1 MPATTPAPH
10 DGRPAP
16 PPDRHDAIWAIG
28 AAVVAGVVYVRT
40 LAPGLVG
47 VLDTPMFQFIGRVL
61 GVAHNPGY
69 PLYVFLTFPFSY
81 VPIGSLAYRINLFS
95 ALLGAIA
102 VGLTF
107 ALARRLEC
115 RRLVALVAAL
125 GFAFGDVFWSQAVI
139 AEVYTLH
146 AAIVAGVMLALLL
159 WSETGRA
166 VCYYAA
172 VALFAAGLG
181 NHTTLI
187 GFAPGA
193 ALFVLLTNPAFA
205 LRWQTLATTMAIL
218 LVGLLQYVFVLIRSL
233 DPTAYVESRAT
244 TFRELADVVLA
255 GQFRD
260 RLFAF
265 GWRTVLFDRVPF
277 LFEQVLVPELTLPA
291 LCMALI
297 GAVWLMRRRRAAALL
312 LLLGMTAILAF
323 ALNYSVVDTPVFVIP
338 AILVLWLA
346 AGVGLEQ
353 LTQFAERLRPA
364 VWSGAAVVSL
374 ALFVPGWLLAHNFAA
389 NDRSRETTSAAYLDA
404 LFDVLPDGS
413 AVVHED
419 FLVDRMMMARLL
431 GDDGSRERPIEFVD
445 RDVRN
450 VRRVLSSGRQVF
462 GFSKSARRLRYE
474 ALDFSFAPA
483 PLLGGTFADFLA
495 HLPRGVAVAMA
506 VPAAHA
512 GRVQTGE
519 IAIAAVGGT
528 ASANQ
533 LIGAGRAIGKSNV
546 TAAATLDLRADATS
560 AAIRLGD
567 RDVVRTFEGIAVAVF
582 TVEGR
587 LDDAFV
593 LRPQADFRVPLP
605 IGPMSI
611 YPLRDEWRGQ
621 DIGQEEWRDVTDA
634 CRTGSVMLRVPPGRS
649 LVLYAA
655 DDRPLEPRIFDKS
668 QDRIAA
674 RMTELLPGF
683 DPRGHLYRIALD
695 ATGARTASV
704 LVALGGVPRRV
715 IARTT
720 PAQRAGQRATI
731 FAIDL
736 GGLLRTPDGRSELL
750 VMARDEQSQLIG
762 DGWSSVDFDLVS
774 PYRWMTGAE
783 SLLVLPVAS
792 AAATHVR
799 VQALRRP
806 DPVAPTMI
814 ALRVNETRVPP
825 QPIRPGWNAYD
836 WELPAGV
843 LRQGINEMAI
853 VVDKTPGEKTIAIS
867 DVRLERRP

>member
-1 MPATTPAPH
+1 MPATTPARR
-10 DGRPAP
+10 DGRTAP
-16 PPDRHDAIWAIG
+16 PPDRDDAVWAIG
-28 AAVVAGVVYVRT
+28 AAVLAGVVYVRT

-95 ALLGAIA
+95 ALLGAVA

-107 ALARRLEC
+107 SLARRLGC
-115 RRLVALVAAL
+115 RRVVALVAAL
-125 GFAFGDVFWSQAVI
+125 GLAFGEVFWSQAVI

-146 AAIVAGVMLALLL
+146 AAIVAGMMLALLL

-166 VCYYAA
+166 AYYYAA

-181 NHTTLI
+181 NHTTLV

-205 LRWQTLATTMAIL
+205 LRWRTLATTIAIL
-218 LVGLLQYVFVLIRSL
+218 LVGLLQYAFILIRSL

-265 GWRTVLFDRVPF
+265 GWHTVLFDRVPF

-291 LCMALI
+291 LCLALI
-297 GAVWLMRRRRAAALL
+297 GAVWLLRRRTAAALL
-312 LLLGMTAILAF
+312 LLLGMTAVLAF

-346 AGVGLEQ
+346 AAVGLEQ
-353 LTQFAERLRPA
+353 LAQFAESISPA
-364 VWSGAAVVSL
+364 VWSGAAVASL
-374 ALFVPGWLLAHNFAA
+374 ALVAPGWLLAHNFAA
-389 NDRSRETTSAAYLDA
+389 NDRSRETTSAVYLDA

-419 FLVDRMMMARLL
+419 FLVDRMMTARLL

-450 VRRVLSSGRQVF
+450 VRRVLSSGRPVF
-462 GFSKSARRLRYE
+462 GFNKSARRLRYD

-483 PLLGGTFADFLA
+483 PLLGDSFADFLA
-495 HLPRGVAVAMA
+495 HLPRGSAAVMA
-506 VPAAHA
+506 VPAAYADRVAHA
-512 GRVQTGE
+512 GV
-519 IAIAAVGGT
+519 AVAAVGGT
-528 ASANQ
+528 ESAKH
-533 LIGAGRAIGKSNV
+533 LIAAGRSIGHSDV
-546 TAAATLDLRADATS
+546 TTSAMLDLRADVAS

-567 RDVVRTFEGIAVAVF
+567 RDVARTFEGVAVAVF
-582 TVEGR
+582 TADGR
-587 LDDAFV
+587 LGSTFV
-593 LRPQADFRVPLP
+593 LRPQTNFRVPLP
-605 IGPMSI
+605 IGPMSL
-611 YPLRDEWRGQ
+611 YPLRDDWRSQEIGQ
-621 DIGQEEWRDVTDA
+621 DEWRDVTES
-634 CRTGSVMLRVPPGRS
+634 CRTGSVMLRVPAGRTV
-649 LVLYAA
+649 VLYAA
-655 DDRPLEPRIFDKS
+655 DDRPLEPRAFDKS
-668 QDRIAA
+668 QDRISAA
-674 RMTELLPGF
+674 TTELFPGF
-683 DPRGHLYRIALD
+683 DPRGHLYRIAL
-695 ATGARTASV
+695 GSSGVRTASV
-704 LVALGGVPRRV
+704 LVALGGVPSRV
-715 IARTT
+715 VARVE
-720 PAQRAGQRATI
+720 PAHSIDRAAI
-731 FAIDL
+731 FSIDL
-736 GGLLRTPDGRSELL
+736 SGLLRTPDGRTELL
-750 VMARDEQSQLIG
+750 MMARDDQAQLTG
-762 DGWSSVDFDLVS
+762 DGWSPVDFDVVG
-774 PYRWMTGAE
+774 PYRWMTAPE
-783 SLLVLPVAS
+783 SLLVMPVAS
-792 AAATHVR
+792 TAATHIR

-806 DPVAPTMI
+806 HPVAPTMM
-814 ALRVNETRVPP
+814 ALRVNETRLPP

-836 WELPAGV
+836 WELPASV
-843 LRQGINEMAI
+843 LRTGTNEMAI
-853 VVDKTPGEKTIAIS
+853 VIDKAPGEKTIAIA

>member
-1 MPATTPAPH
+1 ML
-10 DGRPAP
+10 
-16 PPDRHDAIWAIG
+16 
-28 AAVVAGVVYVRT
+28 AGVVYVRT

-107 ALARRLEC
+107 ALARRLGC

-125 GFAFGDVFWSQAVI
+125 GFAFGEVFWSQAVI

-166 VCYYAA
+166 AYYYVA

-205 LRWQTLATTMAIL
+205 LRWQTLGTTIAIL
-218 LVGLLQYVFVLIRSL
+218 LVGLFQYAFVLIRSL
-233 DPTAYVESRAT
+233 DPAAYVESRAT
-244 TFRELADVVLA
+244 TFRELTDVVLA

-277 LFEQVLVPELTLPA
+277 LFQRVLVPELTLPA
-291 LCMALI
+291 LCVALI
-297 GAVWLMRRRRAAALL
+297 GAVWLSRRRTPAALL
-312 LLLGMTAILAF
+312 LLLGMTSILAF

-353 LTQFAERLRPA
+353 LTQFAERVRPA
-364 VWSGAAVVSL
+364 AWSGAAVVSL
-374 ALFVPGWLLAHNFAA
+374 ALVVPGWLLAHNFAV
-389 NDRSRETTSAAYLDA
+389 NDRSRETTSAVYLDA

-413 AVVHED
+413 AIVHED

-445 RDVRN
+445 RDAGD
-450 VRRVLSSGRQVF
+450 VRRILSSGRPVF
-462 GFSKSARRLRYE
+462 GFNKSARRLRYE
-474 ALDFSFAPA
+474 ALDFSYPPA
-483 PLLGGTFADFLA
+483 SLLGGTFADFLA
-495 HLPRGVAVAMA
+495 HLPREAAVAMA
-506 VPAAHA
+506 VPATHA
-512 GRVQTGE
+512 GRVQVGKV
-519 IAIAAVGGT
+519 AIAAVGGT

-533 LIGAGRAIGKSNV
+533 LIGAGRAIGSSNV
-546 TAAATLDLRADATS
+546 MAGATLDLRADATS

-567 RDVVRTFEGIAVAVF
+567 RDVVRTFEGIAAAVF
-582 TVEGR
+582 TAEGR

-621 DIGQEEWRDVTDA
+621 DIGQEEWRDVTEA

-649 LVLYAA
+649 VALYAA

-674 RMTELLPGF
+674 RMTELLTGF
-683 DPRGHLYRIALD
+683 NPRGHLYRIALD

-704 LVALGGVPRRV
+704 LVALGGIPRRV
-715 IARTT
+715 IARMT
-720 PAQRAGQRATI
+720 PAQPAGQRATI

-750 VMARDEQSQLIG
+750 LMARDEQSQLTG

-774 PYRWMTGAE
+774 PYRWMTAAE

-806 DPVAPTMI
+806 DRVAPTMI
-814 ALRVNETRVPP
+814 AVRVNETRLPS
-825 QPIRPGWNAYD
+825 QPVRPGWNAYD
-836 WELPAGV
+836 WALPTSV
-843 LRQGINEMAI
+843 LRKGINEMAI
-853 VVDKTPGEKTIAIS
+853 VVDKVPGEKTIAIS